1 MRNTRNKEQII
12 MRMRQRR
19 TDQSSELPKWLPL
32 FPLLFLMV
40 GLILLAIGARQL
52 YQGEQSK
59 SWPTVQGKIALAE
72 LGKRVDRDSDN
83 STVSTTYSAD
93 ISYDYIVD
101 DVAYVNGDVQFGA
114 VSSSDPSSARRLLQ
128 RYPVGKVVTV
138 YYNPAQPQQAVLEP
152 GIAGVTWIL
161 PGIGLLF
168 AVVGTGFTWGVLR
181 LLGGGATA
189 KTLTTEEKMD
199 ATSMT
204 AATS

>member
-1 MRNTRNKEQII
+1 MRI
-12 MRMRQRR
+12 RQRR
-19 TDQSSELPKWLPL
+19 TYQSSELPKWLSL
-32 FPLLFLMV
+32 FPLLFLVV
-40 GLILLAIGARQL
+40 GLILLVIGARQL

-59 SWPTVQGKIALAE
+59 AWPTVQGKIAVAE

-101 DVAYVNGDVQFGA
+101 DVAYVNGDLHFGS

-161 PGIGLLF
+161 PVIGLIF

-181 LLGGGATA
+181 LLGGGTTA
-189 KTLTTEEKMD
+189 KESTTGEKID
-199 ATSMT
+199 ATSVT
-204 AATS
+204 VATS

>member
-1 MRNTRNKEQII
+1 MRI
-12 MRMRQRR
+12 RQRR
-19 TDQSSELPKWLPL
+19 TYQSSELPKWLSL
-32 FPLLFLMV
+32 FPLLFLVV

-59 SWPTVQGKIALAE
+59 DWPTVQGKIAVAE

-101 DVAYVNGDVQFGA
+101 DVAYVNGDLHFGS
-114 VSSSDPSSARRLLQ
+114 VSSSDPSYARRLLQ

-161 PGIGLLF
+161 PAIGLIF

-181 LLGGGATA
+181 MLGGGTTA
-189 KTLTTEEKMD
+189 KAITTAEKID
-199 ATSMT
+199 ATSVT